1 MSFSLSR
8 LRALLEAHTPAAA
21 TGYAVALSGGADS
34 AALLAAMSGLCDL
47 PLRALHVDHGLQA
60 AAAEFREACG
70 ELCRRLGVP
79 LTVLTVVVPT
89 PAGVSVEA
97 SARTARYAALALSL
111 NVGECLLTAHH
122 RADQAETLLLQ
133 TLRGAG
139 LRGLSAMPLCRPLG
153 AGWQLR
159 PVLDV
164 PQHELL
170 ALAASVSASAGAGA
184 GAGAGAAAAD
194 PMNDDLRFDRVYLR
208 RRLWPLIETRWP
220 GAGAA
225 LSRTARHVAEAQE
238 LLDRTAAAD
247 LAHLRD
253 GTALSLPRLRALE
266 AANRIHVVRY
276 WLREAG
282 AEPPSTARLTEALRQ
297 LLDAQDDHL
306 PAVVWGDCALRRYR
320 DRVFLTEADPP
331 RLQGTRRWEAA
342 PGSRVDLGPGLGSLR
357 LAVVQRGGIA
367 PHRLPLTL
375 SVRARSGGETLKP
388 AAHAKTQTVQH
399 LCQSHGVLPWLR
411 DALPFVYADAVLI
424 AVADLWQDA
433 HWNAG
438 PEGPG
443 FVIEWE
449 RAPALV

>member
-1 MSFSLSR
+1 MSFSTAS

-21 TGYAVALSGGADS
+21 TGFAVGLSGGADS
-34 AALLAAMSGLCDL
+34 AALLAAMSGLRDL

-79 LTVLTVVVPT
+79 LTVLPVVVPT

-97 SARTARYAALALSL
+97 AARTARYAALALSL
-111 NVGECLLTAHH
+111 RAGECLLTAHH
-122 RADQAETLLLQ
+122 REDQAETLLLQ

-139 LRGLSAMPLCRPLG
+139 LRGLAAMPLCRPLG
-153 AGWQLR
+153 AGWHLR

-170 ALAASVSASAGAGA
+170 ALAATGSASA
-184 GAGAGAAAAD
+184 AAASD

-208 RRLWPLIETRWP
+208 RRLWPLIEPRWP

-238 LLDRTAAAD
+238 LLDRTAGAE
-247 LAHLRD
+247 LARLRD

-266 AANRIHVVRY
+266 AADRINALRY

-282 AEPPSTARLTEALRQ
+282 AEPPSTARLNEALRQ
-297 LLDAQDDHL
+297 LLEADEDHL
-306 PAVVWGDCALRRYR
+306 PAVVWGDYALRRYR

-331 RLQGTRRWEAA
+331 RLQGTRRWEVA
-342 PGSRVDLGPGLGSLR
+342 PGSRVDLGPGLGTLR
-357 LAVVQRGGIA
+357 FAVVQRGGIA
-367 PHRLPLTL
+367 THRLPQTL

-388 AAHAKTQTVQH
+388 GAHAKTQSVQH

-411 DALPFVYADAVLI
+411 DALPFVYADAALI

-433 HWNAG
+433 EWSAG

-443 FVIEWE
+443 MIIEWE
-449 RAPALV
+449 GAPVLV